1 MIPPRIDI
9 TFPRGSRVPTLRKS
23 IDVHVFARE
32 TFDLR
37 REVLAVGDKLSVGIY
52 SAERT
57 LIDIIWLF
65 EGKRSNYHVL
75 QSGARQ
81 LSGDRLNVVGA
92 VPERALPSADCAV
105 VVAYRAMPEDRI
117 VLV

>member
-57 LIDIIWLF
+57 LIDIIRLF
-65 EGKRSNYHVL
+65 EE
-75 QSGARQ
+75 
-81 LSGDRLNVVGA
+81 LSGVKPPVRSQADTPKAQHIESSPACDRPMHSSSRKWDCRHG
-92 VPERALPSADCAV
+92 ERPIIEIIPYV
-105 VVAYRAMPEDRI
+105 
-117 VLV
+117 